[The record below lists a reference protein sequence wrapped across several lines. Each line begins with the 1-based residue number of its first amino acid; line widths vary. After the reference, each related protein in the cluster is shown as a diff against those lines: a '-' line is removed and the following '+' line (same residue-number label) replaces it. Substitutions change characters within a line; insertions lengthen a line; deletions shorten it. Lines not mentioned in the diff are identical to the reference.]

1 MNHLACSL
9 EPGRSLNP
17 CVILNTNIKNIAVIS
32 DFHGNYP
39 SLKAVTAAAEKLACE
54 YYLCCGDYL
63 GYYYEA
69 NEVIKLIRTL
79 PHTAILGNHD
89 RDFLTLLDGEWQM
102 TEEYKNKYGG
112 SLELAM
118 TDVERE
124 NVHWLRSLPHML
136 EVAVKDTIILLCH
149 GSPWDINEYLYPDM
163 AEQKLREIYVLN
175 YDLVIMAHTHY
186 QDVKRNGQ
194 QIILNPG
201 SVGQARD
208 KGGAAAWAMVTIESN
223 GIDIKLMRTK
233 YEINEVVSQVMAL
246 DPEVKYLYQVL
257 QRGLHGV

>member
-1 MNHLACSL
+1 M
-9 EPGRSLNP
+9 NP
-17 CVILNTNIKNIAVIS
+17 CVTLNTNIKNLAVIS

-39 SLKAVTAAAEKLACE
+39 SLKAVVSAAEKLGCE

-69 NEVIKLIRTL
+69 NKVIELIRTL
-79 PHTAILGNHD
+79 PRIAILGNHD
-89 RDFLTLLDGEWQM
+89 RDFLKLLDGEWQM
-102 TEEYKNKYGG
+102 TEEYKSEYGC
-112 SLELAM
+112 SLELAI
-118 TDVERE
+118 TDVEKG
-124 NVHWLRSLPHML
+124 NLHWLRSLPPML
-136 EVAVKDTIILLCH
+136 EVAIKDRRILLCH

-163 AEQKLREIYVLN
+163 AEQKLREIYALN
-175 YDLVIMAHTHY
+175 YDLVIMGHTHY
-186 QDVKRNGQ
+186 QDVKENEQ

-208 KGGAAAWAMVTIESN
+208 RGGEAAWAMVTIESN
-223 GIDIKLMRTK
+223 SIDIELIRTK
-233 YEINEVVSQVMAL
+233 YEIDEVVSQVMAF